1 MLKKISVWWL
11 LTAFCAMN
19 ATASGHD
26 PEILHAVLNHYYKS
40 EKVVV
45 KGRTQ
50 FLFLYCEQ
58 PPNNEEIFETINA
71 LKIPAAEA
79 ARLRKLVASDNAT
92 LSWNDSVETLRKNS
106 GEVLWKKVND
116 CISVEAFQSERERR
130 RQNNQRLM
138 IVSRP
143 LHFSGDRALVKVVFY
158 RTIEHNSGSVLLM
171 QKTGD
176 GWQIK
181 DFLNPWET

>member
-1 MLKKISVWWL
+1 MPKKISTL
-11 LTAFCAMN
+11 LLLAVFSLS
-19 ATASGHD
+19 ASARAEGD
-26 PEILHAVLNHYYKS
+26 PELLHTILNHYFKP

-71 LKIPAAEA
+71 LKIPPSEA
-79 ARLRKLVASDNAT
+79 AALRKKVASDYSIANWSAT
-92 LSWNDSVETLRKNS
+92 LETLKQNS
-106 GEVLWKKVND
+106 DNVLWNKVND
-116 CISVEAFQSERERR
+116 CSSLEAFQSERERR
-130 RQNNQRLM
+130 KQNNQRLM
-138 IVSRP
+138 IVSKP
-143 LHFSGDRALVKVVFY
+143 LHFSGNRALVKVVFY

-171 QKTGD
+171 QKTPD